1 MELNMDSYYNYLNAL
16 SNDTIKTSNYQA
28 KQLSSLFHEDS
39 SSSSSVSSDFDI
51 CLLTMINE
59 SKDAYQIIADNLT
72 SNINSTN
79 TTEQAENTS
88 NLNSEFQSLLTAY
101 QNLSS
106 NIPSNL
112 YHSASLEE
120 SLFSMLNNDS
130 SAKTSTISS
139 LFQTLT
145 NSENTAEY
153 LNTISALNNS
163 TSLEESLFSMLN
175 NASSTKVNTISSV
188 LETLSNSSNTAEVS
202 SNNSENTQ
210 SNELQLASAILNG
223 FFGQNTSSYYLSN
236 LLTSIIR
243 DNTTT

>member
-39 SSSSSVSSDFDI
+39 SSSSNVSSDFDI

-139 LFQTLT
+139 VFQTLT
-145 NSENTAEY
+145 NSENTTEY
-153 LNTISALNNS
+153 LNT
-163 TSLEESLFSMLN
+163 M
-175 NASSTKVNTISSV
+175 SSV
-188 LETLSNSSNTAEVS
+188 LKTLSNSSNTAEAS

>member
-139 LFQTLT
+139 VFQTLT
-145 NSENTAEY
+145 NSENTTEY
-153 LNTISALNNS
+153 LNT
-163 TSLEESLFSMLN
+163 M
-175 NASSTKVNTISSV
+175 SSV
-188 LETLSNSSNTAEVS
+188 LETLSNSSNTAEAS

>member
-101 QNLSS
+101 QNLGS

-139 LFQTLT
+139 VFQTLT
-145 NSENTAEY
+145 NSENTTEY
-153 LNTISALNNS
+153 LNT
-163 TSLEESLFSMLN
+163 M
-175 NASSTKVNTISSV
+175 SSV

-236 LLTSIIR
+236 LLTSIIHN
-243 DNTTT
+243 NTTT

>member
-139 LFQTLT
+139 VFQTLT
-145 NSENTAEY
+145 NSENTTEY
-153 LNTISALNNS
+153 LNT
-163 TSLEESLFSMLN
+163 M
-175 NASSTKVNTISSV
+175 SSV
-188 LETLSNSSNTAEVS
+188 LKTLSNSSNTAEAS

-243 DNTTT
+243 NNTTM

>member
-145 NSENTAEY
+145 NSENTTEY
-153 LNTISALNNS
+153 LNT
-163 TSLEESLFSMLN
+163 M
-175 NASSTKVNTISSV
+175 SSV
-188 LETLSNSSNTAEVS
+188 LKTLSNSSNTAEAS

-210 SNELQLASAILNG
+210 FNELQLASAILNG
-223 FFGQNTSSYYLSN
+223 FFGQNTNSYYLSN

>member
-39 SSSSSVSSDFDI
+39 SSSSNVSSDFDI

-139 LFQTLT
+139 VFQTLT
-145 NSENTAEY
+145 NSENTTEY
-153 LNTISALNNS
+153 LNT
-163 TSLEESLFSMLN
+163 M
-175 NASSTKVNTISSV
+175 SSV
-188 LETLSNSSNTAEVS
+188 LKTLSNSSNTAEAS

-236 LLTSIIR
+236 LLTSIIH

>member
-16 SNDTIKTSNYQA
+16 SNDTIKASNYQA

-145 NSENTAEY
+145 NSENTTEY
-153 LNTISALNNS
+153 LNT
-163 TSLEESLFSMLN
+163 M
-175 NASSTKVNTISSV
+175 SSV
-188 LETLSNSSNTAEVS
+188 LKTLSNSSNTAETS

>member
-145 NSENTAEY
+145 NSENTTEY
-153 LNTISALNNS
+153 LNT
-163 TSLEESLFSMLN
+163 M
-175 NASSTKVNTISSV
+175 SSV
-188 LETLSNSSNTAEVS
+188 LKTLSNSSNTAETS

>member
-139 LFQTLT
+139 VFQTLT
-145 NSENTAEY
+145 NSENTTEY
-153 LNTISALNNS
+153 LNT
-163 TSLEESLFSMLN
+163 M
-175 NASSTKVNTISSV
+175 SSV
-188 LETLSNSSNTAEVS
+188 LKTLSNSSNTAEAS

>member
-39 SSSSSVSSDFDI
+39 SSSSNVSSDFDI

-139 LFQTLT
+139 VFQTLT
-145 NSENTAEY
+145 NSENTTEY
-153 LNTISALNNS
+153 LNT
-163 TSLEESLFSMLN
+163 M
-175 NASSTKVNTISSV
+175 SSV
-188 LETLSNSSNTAEVS
+188 LETLSNSSNTAEAS

>member
-139 LFQTLT
+139 VFQTLT
-145 NSENTAEY
+145 NSENTTEY
-153 LNTISALNNS
+153 LNT
-163 TSLEESLFSMLN
+163 M
-175 NASSTKVNTISSV
+175 SSV
-188 LETLSNSSNTAEVS
+188 LKTLSNSSSTAEAS

-210 SNELQLASAILNG
+210 SNELQLASTILNG

>member
-139 LFQTLT
+139 VFQTLT
-145 NSENTAEY
+145 NSENTTEY
-153 LNTISALNNS
+153 LNT
-163 TSLEESLFSMLN
+163 M
-175 NASSTKVNTISSV
+175 SSV

-243 DNTTT
+243 NNTTT

>member
-39 SSSSSVSSDFDI
+39 SSSSNVSSDFDI

-139 LFQTLT
+139 VFQTLT
-145 NSENTAEY
+145 NSENTTEY
-153 LNTISALNNS
+153 LNT
-163 TSLEESLFSMLN
+163 M
-175 NASSTKVNTISSV
+175 SSV
-188 LETLSNSSNTAEVS
+188 LETLSNSSNTAEAS
-202 SNNSENTQ
+202 SNNLENTQ